1 MQNIFLFFLQNT
13 LFNFFKLNT
22 STTYFLKQFY
32 LTFFLKNQ
40 LKLLFDLFKYVVKK
54 YIYTINHKRIAINY
68 LVFTLVSVLCGSALA
83 TMIRWELAYPGSH
96 FFKGDSLR
104 YLQVITSH
112 ALTMIFFVVV
122 PVVFGFVAN
131 FFIPYHIGSKDV
143 AFPRL
148 NSLGFWLLPA
158 GYILAA
164 KPAFIRSSFFKY
176 FDRPSFFY
184 QIINK
189 DSVNFTNTSS
199 ITTNLTGQ
207 DVLSWGS
214 RKKINLDGYTN
225 YSFIP
230 VKFTRTLFDPITA
243 DSYWRFAVGIA
254 KIRRKKLHATR
265 CSNSILTMS
274 GWTFITPFSAKTQ
287 YTGLGAQDTAIIMV
301 LLSGISTT
309 ISLTNLL
316 ITRRTLSMPG
326 LRNRRVLIP
335 FITITLFLTM
345 RMLALITPVL
355 GAAMIMLLLDR
366 HWGTSFFDYA
376 YGGDVVLFQH
386 LFWFFG
392 HPEVYV
398 VIIPAF
404 GIMNMLLPYYNTRRI
419 ASKHHLIWA
428 TYIMAYMG
436 FLVWGHHM
444 YLVGLDHRSRSM
456 YSTITVMISLPA
468 IVKLVN
474 WTLTM
479 LNGAL
484 KVDLGLLFAVTFF
497 FFFLCGGLT
506 GMWLS
511 HVGLNVYVHDT
522 FYVVAHFHFMFSAST
537 FSIVFAAVYY
547 YFHVVFGVTYSKIF
561 GYLHLIYWTFGQWLT
576 FLPLFWI
583 GYNGLPRRYHDYPL
597 AYLGW
602 HGLSSIG
609 HLLSI
614 ISAIFFFLMLADSA
628 IERKL
633 ATNIN
638 FGIPRFNKRILYYIY
653 KITFLQTTHRILKP
667 TKFNYLARFNQ
678 NVEYELF
685 N

>member
-1 MQNIFLFFLQNT
+1 
-13 LFNFFKLNT
+13 
-22 STTYFLKQFY
+22 
-32 LTFFLKNQ
+32 
-40 LKLLFDLFKYVVKK
+40 
-54 YIYTINHKRIAINY
+54 
-68 LVFTLVSVLCGSALA
+68 
-83 TMIRWELAYPGSH
+83 
-96 FFKGDSLR
+96 
-104 YLQVITSH
+104 
-112 ALTMIFFVVV
+112 
-122 PVVFGFVAN
+122 
-131 FFIPYHIGSKDV
+131 
-143 AFPRL
+143 
-148 NSLGFWLLPA
+148 
-158 GYILAA
+158 
-164 KPAFIRSSFFKY
+164 
-176 FDRPSFFY
+176 
-184 QIINK
+184 
-189 DSVNFTNTSS
+189 
-199 ITTNLTGQ
+199 
-207 DVLSWGS
+207 
-214 RKKINLDGYTN
+214 
-225 YSFIP
+225 
-230 VKFTRTLFDPITA
+230 
-243 DSYWRFAVGIA
+243 
-254 KIRRKKLHATR
+254 
-265 CSNSILTMS
+265 
-274 GWTFITPFSAKTQ
+274 
-287 YTGLGAQDTAIIMV
+287 
-301 LLSGISTT
+301 
-309 ISLTNLL
+309 
-316 ITRRTLSMPG
+316 
-326 LRNRRVLIP
+326 
-335 FITITLFLTM
+335 
-345 RMLALITPVL
+345 
-355 GAAMIMLLLDR
+355 
-366 HWGTSFFDYA
+366 
-376 YGGDVVLFQH
+376 
-386 LFWFFG
+386 
-392 HPEVYV
+392 
-398 VIIPAF
+398 
-404 GIMNMLLPYYNTRRI
+404 
-419 ASKHHLIWA
+419 
-428 TYIMAYMG
+428 
-436 FLVWGHHM
+436 M

-484 KVDLGLLFAVTFF
+484 KIDLGLLFAVSFF

-537 FSIVFAAVYY
+537 FSIVFAAIYY

-614 ISAIFFFLMLADSA
+614 ISGIFFFLMLADSA

-667 TKFNYLARFNQ
+667 TKFNYLARFNS